1 MIFAGGLNQELT
13 SSMKFL
19 GENIPSLMPE
29 IQLELLHLL
38 SYLITRKNCT
48 FNRIPITEKQSKE
61 KLPVIGFNAKKVRFF
76 LNNI

>member
-1 MIFAGGLNQELT
+1 MIFAGGLNEELT
-13 SSMKFL
+13 ASLKYL

-48 FNRIPITEKQSKE
+48 FNRIPITEKQTRE
-61 KLPVIGFNAKKVRFF
+61 KLPVIQFNPKKVRFILF
-76 LNNI
+76 VF